1 MDNYKHIVL
10 QFDQAQ
16 QPKFREVKSKN
27 YVEFG
32 EHNDYPN
39 YLLNLYNESAK
50 HGAIIKGK
58 AGYIYGKGFE
68 EVGNAN
74 SKGES
79 WNAVLKKCIKDDEIY
94 RGYYLQVIWN
104 RAKQVSEVYHIEFS
118 KVRVSADLQ
127 KFYVKNN
134 WSDNR
139 EKMREYD
146 AFNINNPYGS
156 QIFYYKEYNPSS
168 EIYPVA
174 SYQQALNYIE
184 CDIMVSRH
192 LLGLA
197 NQSFTGTTLVNLN
210 NGDPINE
217 EHKGEVERGLLQKF
231 TGDKGK
237 RVVIM
242 FNKSRENAAEILPL
256 GTTTLTKEDFTNV
269 NNLITQEIF
278 AAHQCVSPTLF
289 GIQTT
294 GSLGSRNEIR
304 EAYEIFNNTYVS
316 ERQAEFETVF
326 NKFISLK
333 TGVKTE
339 LKIEPVQPLK
349 FEFSEAIMAANLTQ
363 DEIRELMGKEPLQVG
378 TVTSNGTVANNI
390 PAIKPIAAE
399 SNDAIKNLTG
409 RQYQNVMRIVRQF
422 STGKLNKEQATLML
436 KNGFGFSDADV
447 NTFLGVDDNPT
458 TEEFASQEDSFIME
472 FESCGDDAS
481 QYEVISK
488 KPERE
493 VNYFAEIKTLN
504 QSQADVLDLITK
516 DAKITPDVIG
526 ETLGL
531 EKKLVERIIS
541 DLIDSSI
548 IESKVTKIG
557 NDAIIERNVLKP
569 VSELGG
575 KNSKSS
581 TIYIRYTY
589 EGPEDDRNRPFCKR
603 MLELSKTK
611 MWSRSDIEQISM
623 RLGYSVWDRRGGWY
637 TLPNTNEHRPYC
649 RHDWISNIVTKKK

>member
-1 MDNYKHIVL
+1 MSQNL
-10 QFDQAQ
+10 
-16 QPKFREVKSKN
+16 SK
-27 YVEFG
+27 
-32 EHNDYPN
+32 
-39 YLLNLYNESAK
+39 
-50 HGAIIKGK
+50 
-58 AGYIYGKGFE
+58 
-68 EVGNAN
+68 
-74 SKGES
+74 
-79 WNAVLKKCIKDDEIY
+79 
-94 RGYYLQVIWN
+94 
-104 RAKQVSEVYHIEFS
+104 
-118 KVRVSADLQ
+118 
-127 KFYVKNN
+127 
-134 WSDNR
+134 
-139 EKMREYD
+139 
-146 AFNINNPYGS
+146 
-156 QIFYYKEYNPSS
+156 
-168 EIYPVA
+168 
-174 SYQQALNYIE
+174 
-184 CDIMVSRH
+184 
-192 LLGLA
+192 
-197 NQSFTGTTLVNLN
+197 
-210 NGDPINE
+210 
-217 EHKGEVERGLLQKF
+217 
-231 TGDKGK
+231 
-237 RVVIM
+237 
-242 FNKSRENAAEILPL
+242 
-256 GTTTLTKEDFTNV
+256 
-269 NNLITQEIF
+269 
-278 AAHQCVSPTLF
+278 
-289 GIQTT
+289 
-294 GSLGSRNEIR
+294 
-304 EAYEIFNNTYVS
+304 
-316 ERQAEFETVF
+316 
-326 NKFISLK
+326 
-333 TGVKTE
+333 
-339 LKIEPVQPLK
+339 
-349 FEFSEAIMAANLTQ
+349 
-363 DEIRELMGKEPLQVG
+363 DEIRELMGKEPLDQNVK
-378 TVTSNGTVANNI
+378 TQAQIISDNINSLSPLVANKVLESMTPDEIRSLAGLI
-390 PAIKPIAAE
+390 PKAATDNSGLPMEAPIQQ

-458 TEEFASQEDSFIME
+458 TEDFASQEDSFIME

-481 QYEVISK
+481 EYEVISK